1 VGQGRPPDQGA
12 SVGVESGVMADQAAD
27 TFDPG
32 AVALTPQ
39 TLAELAEARKQAQ
52 LKRVRPARP
61 EPFVKLP
68 YERTLAAAGRLGNAP
83 LAVLVELAYQAFKTH
98 RTVVP
103 LANAALRSVG
113 VSRLA
118 KLRALRQL
126 EASGLVAVGRRGKG
140 RSPLVTLLWR

>member
-1 VGQGRPPDQGA
+1 MTKRTDDDGA
-12 SVGVESGVMADQAAD
+12 
-27 TFDPG
+27 FDPDAYRITREL
-32 AVALTPQ
+32 AVVM
-39 TLAELAEARKQAQ
+39 AEARRQ
-52 LKRVRPARP
+52 LRPRRRSHPAKP
-61 EPFVKLP
+61 EAFVMLP
-68 YERTLAAAGRLGNAP
+68 YERTLATAGRLGNAP

-98 RTVVP
+98 RNVVP

-140 RSPLVTLLWR
+140 RSPLVTLLWT

>member
-1 VGQGRPPDQGA
+1 
-12 SVGVESGVMADQAAD
+12 MADKAAD
-27 TFDPG
+27 TFDLG
-32 AVALTPQ
+32 ALALTPE

-52 LKRVRPARP
+52 PKRVRPARP
-61 EPFVKLP
+61 EAFVKLP

-98 RTVVP
+98 RNVVP

-126 EASGLVAVGRRGKG
+126 EASGLVAVDRRGKG
-140 RSPLVTLLWR
+140 RSPLVTLLWT

>member
-1 VGQGRPPDQGA
+1 VGQGRPPDRDA
-12 SVGVESGVMADQAAD
+12 SVGIESGLMSDKAAYTLD
-27 TFDPG
+27 LR
-32 AVALTPQ
+32 ALALAPE

-61 EPFVKLP
+61 EAFVKLP

-98 RTVVP
+98 RNVVP

-140 RSPLVTLLWR
+140 RSPLVTRLWT